1 MANKELTEMR
11 VRNVMRHIPKSAI
24 LKRESKVRNT
34 LRETLSSMKT
44 IISKLKYGKTE
55 KYKAE
60 KARQKK
66 IVVSIAVVTAII
78 LMIIVL
84 VVILRKH

>member
-1 MANKELTEMR
+1 MANKELTEIR

-44 IISKLKYGKTE
+44 IISKVKYGKTE

-60 KARQKK
+60 KVRQKK
-66 IVVSIAVVTAII
+66 IVVSTVIVAVII
-78 LMIIVL
+78 LVITVL
-84 VVILRKH
+84 IVILRKS

>member
-44 IISKLKYGKTE
+44 IISKLKHGKTE

-60 KARQKK
+60 KVRQKK